1 MHYRREVDGLR
12 ALAIV
17 PVILFHAN
25 VVGFTGGFLGVDIFF
40 VISGYLITSLIERD
54 LDKNRFSIVNFYLR
68 RFRRILPALL
78 VMVSLTIIPAYF
90 LMIPDDLE
98 NYGESLVATSL
109 SANNILLYLTQDY
122 FAMGAEF
129 KPLIHTWSLGV
140 EEQYYFAI
148 PLLMSLAYSIGRKRS
163 VTILIAAVSIVSLGV
178 CVWASHANPN
188 ANFYLIFSRA
198 WELGAGALAA
208 LGEPRL
214 RAYVGKAGSAFASV
228 GVALIVVPLFTF
240 GGDTSLPGIPT
251 LVPVLGTVLVLLYAS
266 PTNAAGKVL
275 GSRLLVGIGLLS
287 YSAYLYH
294 QPIFVFARV
303 ARLDPPSTWLLLAL
317 VPVVFLLSYLS
328 WRFVERPFRDPGRIS
343 TPVMLAAVSFGSMAV
358 GAVGLIFYVTSGF
371 YAHWPELA
379 NNDPNF
385 GAQQNSSYNM
395 RPFTYANRSFDRSG
409 TKVLVLGNS
418 FARDFINMGLETG
431 ALSGAQISYGAIDEC
446 QPLPATQ
453 VTVARSA
460 DFIILG
466 SGVGKVYLPCV
477 RRLIKLLHSI
487 SHASVIVM
495 GTKGFGYNNNAVML
509 LPASIRYSY
518 RAMPAQNVIDDDNI
532 SAAAL
537 SPDMYVSILGM
548 ISDKKGRVPIF
559 TPDHKFISQDKKHL
573 TKAGAAYIGA
583 IVFRAR
589 AFSPLLL
596 ATEAK
601 RHLAQDGA
609 TQPVSSVVK

>member
-25 VVGFTGGFLGVDIFF
+25 VVGLAGGFLGVDIFF

-54 LDKNRFSIVNFYLR
+54 LEQNRFSIVRFYMR

-78 VMVSLTIIPAYF
+78 VMITLTVVPAYF

-98 NYGESLVATSL
+98 NYGESLVATAL
-109 SANNILLYLTQDY
+109 SSNNILLYLTQDY

-148 PLLMSLAYSIGRKRS
+148 PILMSLAYALGRKRS
-163 VTILIAAVSIVSLGV
+163 VTLLIAGVSVTSLVV
-178 CVWASHANPN
+178 CVWASHASPN

-214 RAYVGKAGSAFASV
+214 RAYVEKFGPTLASLGSA
-228 GVALIVVPLFTF
+228 LIIVPLFTF

-251 LVPVLGTVLVLLYAS
+251 LIPVLGTVLVLLYAS
-266 PTNAAGKVL
+266 PTNFTGKVL

-294 QPIFVFARV
+294 QPIFVFARI
-303 ARLDPPSTWLLLAL
+303 ARLDQPPTWLLLAL
-317 VPVVFLLSYLS
+317 VPVVFLLAYLS
-328 WRFVERPFRDPGRIS
+328 WRFVERPFRDPARVS
-343 TPVMLAAVSFGSMAV
+343 TPVMLATVGFGSMAV
-358 GAVGLIFYVTSGF
+358 GAIGLVFYATSGF

-379 NNDPNF
+379 NGDPNF
-385 GAQQNSSYNM
+385 GAEQNSSYNM
-395 RPFTYANRSFDRSG
+395 RPYTFANRPFGRSG

-431 ALSGAQISYGAIDEC
+431 ALAGAQISYGAIDEC
-446 QPLPATQ
+446 QPLPVTQ
-453 VTVARSA
+453 VTLAKSA
-460 DFIILG
+460 KFIILG
-466 SGVGKVYLPCV
+466 SGVGKAYLPCV
-477 RRLIKLLHSI
+477 QRLVKQLHSLGHARLII
-487 SHASVIVM
+487 M

-509 LPASIRYSY
+509 LPSGTRYAY
-518 RAMPAQNVIDDDNI
+518 RALPTQNVIDDDRT
-532 SAAAL
+532 SAAAF
-537 SPDMYVSILGM
+537 SPSLYVSILGL
-548 ISDKKGRVPIF
+548 IGDKQGRVPIF
-559 TPDHKFISQDKKHL
+559 TPDHKFISQDRKHL
-573 TKAGAAYIGA
+573 TKAGAAYIGN
-583 IVFRAR
+583 IVFRAP
-589 AFSPLLL
+589 AFVPLLQ
-596 ATEAK
+596 ATNANGFS
-601 RHLAQDGA
+601 RA
-609 TQPVSSVVK
+609 TVPS